1 MICDKRPRSLDSRM
15 IQIISGTNRPGS
27 NSLRVTRVLEGMFA
41 ELGVPV
47 GVIDLAKLPADLFT
61 PDAYATKPAAFEP
74 YQTAIFEARGIVS
87 VVPEYNGSF
96 PGILKYFID
105 MLKFPE
111 SLRGVP
117 AAFVG
122 LGAGEWGG
130 LRSVEQLEMV
140 FQYRSAHLFGKRVFL
155 KHVHKLIGDDGSI
168 VDAAVCDRL
177 AEMARDFVRF
187 TNSLAETSEA
197 S

>member
-1 MICDKRPRSLDSRM
+1 M
-15 IQIISGTNRPGS
+15 IQIVSGTNRPG
-27 NSLRVTRVLEGMFA
+27 NNTRRVVRVLEGMFA
-41 ELGVPV
+41 ELGVSA
-47 GVIDLAKLPADLFT
+47 GVLDLAELPPDLFT
-61 PDAYATKPAAFEP
+61 PEAYAAKPVAFEP
-74 YQTAIFEARGIVS
+74 FQRAVLEARGIVT
-87 VVPEYNGSF
+87 VMPEYNGSF
-96 PGILKYFID
+96 PGVLKYFID

-130 LRSVEQLEMV
+130 LRAVEQLEMI

-155 KHVHKLIGDDGSI
+155 KGIHKMLGDDGTV
-168 VDAAVCDRL
+168 VDADARDRL
-177 AEMARDFVRF
+177 AGLARDFAHFADR
-187 TNSLAETSEA
+187 LAETSEA